1 MQLHKEVVAIDRH
14 EGNLFQKWADVTR
27 TTHYF
32 TATSQILRCQQKL
45 LVAVRIVL
53 NNRSLDI
60 HSELMSSKDWAMP
73 IIAQQSVEGKLDRV
87 LFQHSNFVT
96 IVTNECP

>member
-1 MQLHKEVVAIDRH
+1 MQLHKEIVAIDRH

-27 TTHYF
+27 TTHNF
-32 TATSQILRCQQKL
+32 TATSQVLRCQKKL

-53 NNRSLDI
+53 NRRSLDI

-73 IIAQQSVEGKLDRV
+73 IITQQSVERELDRV
-87 LFQHSNFVT
+87 LLEHCNFVT